1 MSTLKAINLKL
12 MTQTSGNIS
21 LPISALVR
29 AWLIVG
35 TLDIIAAI
43 IQTFIG
49 GGNITRLMQYIASG
63 VFGPAAFEGGTA
75 YAVMGLAFHYVVAL
89 GWSTLFFLIYPRLTF
104 APTNRLLTGIGY
116 GILVWFMMNRVV
128 LPLSNV
134 KMGPF
139 DVQKAII
146 AALVLIVA
154 IGIPL
159 SLMASK
165 HFLKT
170 KQP

>member
-1 MSTLKAINLKL
+1 MSQAPGK
-12 MTQTSGNIS
+12 IS
-21 LPISALVR
+21 LPIIALLK

-35 TLDIIAAI
+35 TLDITAAI
-43 IQTFIG
+43 IQTLIA

-63 VFGPAAFEGGTA
+63 VFGPASFEGGTA
-75 YAVMGLAFHYVVAL
+75 FAVMGLAFHYVVAF
-89 GWSTLFFLIYPRLTF
+89 GWTTLFFLIYPRLAF
-104 APTNRLLTGIGY
+104 APANRLLTGIGY
-116 GILVWFMMNRVV
+116 GIFVWFMMNRVV

-139 DVQKAII
+139 DLQRASI

-159 SLMASK
+159 SYLASK
-165 HFLKT
+165 HYSKA
-170 KQP
+170 KEQ